1 MSLYNKCRPKDFN
14 EMVGDSI
21 IINNLKIIMSQENKP
36 HTYLFTGPPGC
47 GKTTAALICANKYI
61 DNTGAIE
68 INSANNRGIDT
79 ARQIIE
85 QIQGRPISGGNW
97 VYIINEPHKT
107 TKDWQEAMLSPL
119 EFTPEYVYFF
129 LTTTNPEMLTRQLKS
144 RCEQVKFNSI
154 DTDSLCRLLGK
165 ISRKEGKDVDEEIL
179 EEIAFNCEGSARNA
193 LILLEKVLNIEDKK
207 EALHI
212 IKKGIEDDIPEI
224 KKICNLLLNKNTSWT
239 EISAILNIIKDKE
252 VESVRRMILGYMT
265 KVLFDKDSR
274 KAAVIMESFL
284 DPFYTSGFPGLVYAC
299 YQALN
304 L

>member
-1 MSLYNKCRPKDFN
+1 MNLYNKYRPRDFN

-21 IINNLKIIMSQENKP
+21 IINNLKAIISQKDKP

-47 GKTTAALICANKYI
+47 GKTTAALICAHKYI
-61 DNTGAIE
+61 DDAVIIE

-79 ARQIIE
+79 AREIIE
-85 QIQGRPISGGNW
+85 QIQGKPISGSNW

-119 EFTPEYVYFF
+119 EFASEYVYFF
-129 LTTTNPEMLTRQLKS
+129 LTTTNPEMLTKQLRS
-144 RCEQVKFNSI
+144 RCEQIKFNPI
-154 DTDSLCRLLGK
+154 NPNSLCRLLGK
-165 ISRKEGKDVDEEIL
+165 ISRKEGKDIDEEVL

-193 LILLEKVLNIEDKK
+193 LILLEKVLNIKDKK
-207 EALHI
+207 EALYI
-212 IKKGIEDDIPEI
+212 IKKGIESEIPEI
-224 KKICNLLLNKNTSWT
+224 KRICNLLLNKNTSWN
-239 EISAILNIIKDKE
+239 EVSNILQTIKDKE
-252 VESVRRMILGYMT
+252 VENVRRLILGYMT
-265 KVLFDKDSR
+265 KVLFDRDNR

>member
-1 MSLYNKCRPKDFN
+1 MSLYNKYRPKDFN

-21 IINNLKIIMSQENKP
+21 IIDNLKTIMSQENKP

-47 GKTTAALICANKYI
+47 GKTTAALICARKYI
-61 DNTGAIE
+61 NNAEVIE

-79 ARQIIE
+79 AREIIE
-85 QIQGRPISGGNW
+85 QIQGRPISGSNW

-154 DTDSLCRLLGK
+154 DNDSLCRLLGK
-165 ISRKEGKDVDEEIL
+165 ISRKEGKDIDEEVL
-179 EEIAFNCEGSARNA
+179 EEIAFNCDGSARNA
-193 LILLEKVLNIEDKK
+193 LILLEKILNIGDKR
-207 EALHI
+207 EALHV

-224 KKICNLLLNKNTSWT
+224 KKICNLLLGKNTSWT
-239 EISAILNIIKDKE
+239 EISAILDTIKDKE

-265 KVLFDKDSR
+265 KVLLDKDSR

-284 DPFYTSGFPGLVYAC
+284 DPFYNSGFPGLVYAC